1 MRRLICV
8 LASASLL
15 GACTL
20 GPDFERPQIPVPDA
34 YVEPVPSGETIAN
47 MPWWELFRDEQ
58 LRLLIDT
65 ALAENKDLGIAL
77 ARINEARA
85 NLGFVRADQFPF
97 VNGVGRAA
105 RGRQSREIF
114 PGADT
119 DNDFLLGGD
128 LSFEVDLWGRLRRST
143 ESARAELL
151 ATEESYRN
159 VTISLVAN
167 VASVYLLLRDLDE
180 RLEISENTVST
191 RLESL
196 RIVEARFDKGT
207 VPEIDVNQAEI
218 EVAVAEVA
226 VATFQRQIVQ
236 AENALRILLGR
247 NPGPVVRGDALTA
260 QVFPPEIPAGLPSEI
275 VQRRPDVL
283 TAEQQLAAQTARIGA
298 AEALRFPSLTLTG
311 FLGVE
316 STDLSDLN
324 SGDAD
329 LWSISADIFAPIFN
343 SGKLKS
349 NVEVERARTEQ
360 LLYNYEATVQQ
371 AFREVEDA
379 LVAIRTLRD
388 EYAAQQRRVTAAQ
401 NAARL
406 SRARYDGGVVDYL
419 EVLDSE
425 RTRFNAELDQ
435 SATLQNYLN
444 AIVLL
449 YKALGGGWPASP

>member
-1 MRRLICV
+1 MRRSPTCHGGNC
-8 LASASLL
+8 SRTSN
-15 GACTL
+15 C
-20 GPDFERPQIPVPDA
+20 
-34 YVEPVPSGETIAN
+34 
-47 MPWWELFRDEQ
+47 
-58 LRLLIDT
+58 RLLIDT

-207 VPEIDVNQAEI
+207 VPETRRQPGGNRGCRRRSCGCDLPASDRPDRECTANPARDV
-218 EVAVAEVA
+218 
-226 VATFQRQIVQ
+226 T
-236 AENALRILLGR
+236 
-247 NPGPVVRGDALTA
+247 PGP
-260 QVFPPEIPAGLPSEI
+260 S
-275 VQRRPDVL
+275 
-283 TAEQQLAAQTARIGA
+283 
-298 AEALRFPSLTLTG
+298 
-311 FLGVE
+311 
-316 STDLSDLN
+316 
-324 SGDAD
+324 
-329 LWSISADIFAPIFN
+329 SA
-343 SGKLKS
+343 
-349 NVEVERARTEQ
+349 VMR
-360 LLYNYEATVQQ
+360 
-371 AFREVEDA
+371 
-379 LVAIRTLRD
+379 
-388 EYAAQQRRVTAAQ
+388 
-401 NAARL
+401 
-406 SRARYDGGVVDYL
+406 
-419 EVLDSE
+419 
-425 RTRFNAELDQ
+425 
-435 SATLQNYLN
+435 
-444 AIVLL
+444 
-449 YKALGGGWPASP
+449 

>member
-8 LASASLL
+8 LASASFL

-20 GPDFERPQIPVPDA
+20 GPDFERPEIPVPDA

-47 MPWWELFRDEQ
+47 MPWWELFQDEQ

-85 NLGFVRADQFPF
+85 NLGIVRADQYPF
-97 VNGVGRAA
+97 INGAGRAA

-119 DNDFLLGGD
+119 DSNFLLGGD

-180 RLEISENTVST
+180 RLEISESTVTT

-196 RIVEARFDKGT
+196 RIVQARFDKGT

-236 AENALRILLGR
+236 AENSLRILLGR
-247 NPGPVVRGDALTA
+247 NPGPVVRGDALTD

-275 VQRRPDVL
+275 VQGYNWHL
-283 TAEQQLAAQTARIGA
+283 
-298 AEALRFPSLTLTG
+298 SLC
-311 FLGVE
+311 
-316 STDLSDLN
+316 
-324 SGDAD
+324 
-329 LWSISADIFAPIFN
+329 SA
-343 SGKLKS
+343 K
-349 NVEVERARTEQ
+349 
-360 LLYNYEATVQQ
+360 
-371 AFREVEDA
+371 
-379 LVAIRTLRD
+379 
-388 EYAAQQRRVTAAQ
+388 
-401 NAARL
+401 
-406 SRARYDGGVVDYL
+406 
-419 EVLDSE
+419 
-425 RTRFNAELDQ
+425 
-435 SATLQNYLN
+435 
-444 AIVLL
+444 
-449 YKALGGGWPASP
+449 